1 MPKQVRHDGD
11 GSVVTL
17 NNILSHQTTACRL
30 YQHPSCSQKSLCHPE
45 QPLAAINNSTCHP
58 ELVSGSVHYCHL
70 EFIWSLPPILGAFY
84 NTPTFKMPKQ
94 VRHDR
99 SVVTLNNIL
108 SRQSTACC
116 HRTLY
121 TCAKLVFSNVA
132 QATYGKNYVLKLLLS
147 FVPKLLRRN
156 RPVAKTSKILYFRR
170 FLTSVCTFALAN
182 AKA

>member
-45 QPLAAINNSTCHP
+45 QPLAAIDNSTCHP

-70 EFIWSLPPILGAFY
+70 EFIWGLPPILGAFY
-84 NTPTFKMPKQ
+84 NATTFKMPKQ

-108 SRQSTACC
+108 SHQTIACC
-116 HRTLY
+116 HCTLH
-121 TCAKLVFSNVA
+121 TFAKLVFSNVA
-132 QATYGKNYVLKLLLS
+132 QATYRKKLC
-147 FVPKLLRRN
+147 FEA
-156 RPVAKTSKILYFRR
+156 PVEFCSKT
-170 FLTSVCTFALAN
+170 LTSQSSSCKNVENIVFSTFSHIRMHFRSC
-182 AKA
+182 KR

>member
-11 GSVVTL
+11 GSVVIL

-45 QPLAAINNSTCHP
+45 QPLAAIDNSTCHP

-84 NTPTFKMPKQ
+84 NATTFKMPKQ

-116 HRTLY
+116 HCTLH

-132 QATYGKNYVLKLLLS
+132 QATYGKNYVLEIAS
-147 FVPKLLRRN
+147 FPFRLGNFVARRSST
-156 RPVAKTSKILYFRR
+156 V
-170 FLTSVCTFALAN
+170 TF
-182 AKA
+182 

>member
-45 QPLAAINNSTCHP
+45 QPLAAIDNSTCHP

-70 EFIWSLPPILGAFY
+70 EFVWRSTPILGAFY
-84 NTPTFKMPKQ
+84 NATTFKMPKQ

-116 HRTLY
+116 HCTLH
-121 TCAKLVFSNVA
+121 TCAKFAFSNVA
-132 QATYGKNYVLKLLLS
+132 QAAYGKNYVLEITS
-147 FVPKLLRRN
+147 FPFRLGNFVARRSST
-156 RPVAKTSKILYFRR
+156 V
-170 FLTSVCTFALAN
+170 TF
-182 AKA
+182 